1 MKPSFVQRRYL
12 LWDTVQPRFLAVN
25 VAHQGVVFLTFA
37 ASLFVPLMM
46 KLHNLPLAS
55 PEAATIGYQFT
66 VLHDS
71 IWPAFPIALVLIVIH
86 SVFFSHRI
94 AGPLYRFRNVFKALS
109 RGDLTVST
117 TIRKGDYLQ
126 QEAGNLGEMVGELR
140 SKISRIESD
149 CQMLQGTVS
158 ELKQKLEGE
167 SSKAAQEVLARL
179 EQQAQHLT
187 ADVRQFQL
195 QREPKMSSHP
205 NHSALAA

>member
-37 ASLFVPLMM
+37 ASLFIPLMM

-71 IWPAFPIALVLIVIH
+71 IWPAFPIALALIVIH

-94 AGPLYRFRNVFKALS
+94 AGPLYRFRSVFKALS
-109 RGDLTVST
+109 QGDLTVST

-126 QEAGNLGEMVGELR
+126 QEAGSLGEMVGELR
-140 SKISRIESD
+140 SKLSRVETD
-149 CQMLQGTVS
+149 CQALQGLVS
-158 ELKQKLEGE
+158 ELKQKLEGD
-167 SSKAAQEVLARL
+167 STKAAKEVLARL
-179 EQQAQHLT
+179 EQQAQHLMG
-187 ADVRQFQL
+187 DVRQFQL
-195 QREPKMSSHP
+195 NKDSKSLSQPSRP
-205 NHSALAA
+205 ALAA